1 MTDAIDQRQD
11 EDCSASLYVDIHE
24 LRRRINPKIG
34 RDRFAAKIRVLMEK
48 RGFPR
53 DSEFWG
59 GWYWPKVRTWLDND
73 NGLANDDG
81 TDSITHTAEDG
92 PEDFDAA
99 PKRKTRLQARPAPPA
114 VLDREAGGA
123 GHPGLSG
130 QVHRLTPRGR

>member
-1 MTDAIDQRQD
+1 MTDAPDHRAEKD
-11 EDCSASLYVDIHE
+11 FGGALYVDVDE

-73 NGLANDDG
+73 NGLANDEDAE
-81 TDSITHTAEDG
+81 SITHTAEDG
-92 PEDFDAA
+92 PENFDAA
-99 PKRKTRLQARPAPPA
+99 PKRKTRVQTRPSPAA

-130 QVHRLTPRGR
+130 QVHRFTPRR